1 MTVDPPVLQAG
12 RLLTYRL
19 ARLSVDSIW
28 ARRSSGLR
36 GSLLKE
42 IERLETLQAQDVL
55 LSDEDLEHLDELIQ
69 RGFKIIEAA
78 AREIRTVEDL
88 EDIRRL
94 LRK

>member
-1 MTVDPPVLQAG
+1 MTDEPALLEAA

-19 ARLSVDSIW
+19 ARLSVDSTW

-42 IERLETLQAQDVL
+42 VERLENLQQEGGAL
-55 LSDEDLEHLDELIQ
+55 EDADLAHLEGLVS
-69 RGFKIIEAA
+69 RGFDIIVAA
-78 AREIRTVEDL
+78 ARDIRTIDDL

-94 LRK
+94 LRR

>member
-1 MTVDPPVLQAG
+1 MPTDSPLLEAA
-12 RLLTYRL
+12 RLLTFRL

-42 IERLETLQAQDVL
+42 IDRLEILQAGGQTLD
-55 LSDEDLEHLDELIQ
+55 DEMLAHLDELVR
-69 RGFKIIEAA
+69 RGFQIIEAA
-78 AREIRTVEDL
+78 AREIRTIDDL

>member
-1 MTVDPPVLQAG
+1 MPVDPPVLQAA
-12 RLLTYRL
+12 RMLSYRL

-42 IERLETLQAQDVL
+42 IERLETLQAQAGL
-55 LSDEDLEHLDELIQ
+55 LTDTDLEHLDELIQ
-69 RGFKIIEAA
+69 RGFKIIVAA

-88 EDIRRL
+88 EDIRCL
-94 LRK
+94 LRR